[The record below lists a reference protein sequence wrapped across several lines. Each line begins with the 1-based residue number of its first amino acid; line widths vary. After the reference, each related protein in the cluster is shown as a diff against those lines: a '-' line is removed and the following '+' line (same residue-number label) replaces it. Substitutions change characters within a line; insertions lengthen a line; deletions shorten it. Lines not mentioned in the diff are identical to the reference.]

1 MAHAPYPS
9 HFITNQPSR
18 VERGG
23 LLLVPYHVV
32 TALPPIWQFTGSV
45 ICTTRAAHKRSWFVN
60 EIYDSPN
67 HIVPIYSSTV
77 TTTVKLSHLH
87 PPTSQS
93 IETTKSW
100 IFGDDAI
107 TTGVARSPLAHLLM
121 QNHPQPQQYWWQS
134 KCWPVS
140 GGCAYLP
147 TYLENATLQQQQ
159 RNNKRALRFAIRIG
173 HSWNSIVVARAFYHH
188 HRHKR
193 TSQQTNPTPTN
204 LTVGQGGYSGSLGY
218 CEWRARLRRRSLRTT
233 ILEVYTIHGG
243 DGVSCTFR

>member
-1 MAHAPYPS
+1 MNVAACFLYLTMLLPLYHLFGNSPAVWYVRP
-9 HFITNQPSR
+9 
-18 VERGG
+18 ER
-23 LLLVPYHVV
+23 
-32 TALPPIWQFTGSV
+32 AEQQQQ
-45 ICTTRAAHKRSWFVN
+45 HKRSWFVN

-67 HIVPIYSSTV
+67 HSSYIPPRLPPLWNWAT
-77 TTTVKLSHLH
+77 SIHH
-87 PPTSQS
+87 PPQS

-121 QNHPQPQQYWWQS
+121 QNHPQPQQWWQS

-140 GGCAYLP
+140 GGCAYLVP
-147 TYLENATLQQQQ
+147 TYLEKATLQQQQ

-173 HSWNSIVVARAFYHH
+173 HSWNSIVVAWALPPAL
-188 HRHKR
+188 RHKR